1 MGKSWLLVA
10 LLVCSNITTLF
21 AQQDSLRGNEWAMGI
36 RRQKVS
42 FVGDTAL
49 SEAIPVGFTNPF
61 YFLYSAV
68 SCACDT
74 SGHLAL
80 VTDGFSACNKF
91 GDSILNGGSVLN
103 NSCMTLEYGNKCFGA
118 NRTLVLPKSATEYY
132 VFYCAYSDKYCYQ
145 FFDSA
150 IADTFMLDELR
161 YSVIDMG
168 AAQGVGTV
176 TTHNKLLIGS
186 YDFPRLNASNLT
198 ATRHANGRDWWLI
211 KPSGQNRELKFKFL
225 VSPHGIS
232 GPFVQEIKHQLVPL
246 FSNDNFGQST
256 FSADGSLYAE
266 CSFGS
271 SFTIYDFDRCTGELA
286 LKRII
291 EPSRLRKHLHYA
303 NEPEWLGACFS
314 PNGKYLYM
322 CDFHHV
328 YQLDLAEPND
338 TLAFMD
344 ISQEDTIYF
353 PEYSSMQLTPT
364 GQIWLG
370 CWAGASPFINA
381 IMRPNEKG
389 LACTFKFNY
398 ATLLS
403 NTLEPPNLPNYKLG
417 ALAGSA
423 CDSLTPKDTIKPW
436 GLYPNPASN
445 NVYISLP
452 ATAQDIAAGQQAQVF
467 IYASNGTLVH
477 KQLMSVPANKILNL
491 SVNHLAKALY
501 FVQVVYKGERKIWK
515 VVVG

>member
-1 MGKSWLLVA
+1 MRIVCTIVVILL
-10 LLVCSNITTLF
+10 CISTSLF
-21 AQQDSLRGNEWAMGI
+21 AQQDSLRGKEWGMGL
-36 RRQKVS
+36 RRQRVR
-42 FVGDTAL
+42 FMGDTVVAD
-49 SEAIPVGFTNPF
+49 SIPIGFSNPF
-61 YFLYSAV
+61 YFLSSAV
-68 SCACDT
+68 SCVCDT
-74 SGHLAL
+74 SGLLAL
-80 VTDGFSACNKF
+80 VTDGYTACNAN
-91 GDSILNGGSVLN
+91 GDSILNGGSHLN
-103 NSCMTLEYGNKCFGA
+103 NSCISVNENNSSAQA
-118 NRTLVLPKSATEYY
+118 NITLVLPKSAVEYY
-132 VFYCAYSDKYCYQ
+132 VFYTTFS
-145 FFDSA
+145 DSA
-150 IADTFMLDELR
+150 CYWYYDSSTGGAFRLDQLR
-161 YSVIDMG
+161 YSIIDMALANG
-168 AAQGVGTV
+168 RGSV
-176 TTHNKLLIGS
+176 TLHNELLLEKYS
-186 YDFPRLNASNLT
+186 YPALNASSLT
-198 ATRHANGRDWWLI
+198 ATRHANGRDWWLV
-211 KPSGQNRELKFKFL
+211 KASGRDRKEKYIYL
-225 VSPHGIS
+225 VSPYGIT
-232 GPFVQEIKHQLVPL
+232 GPTVQHFAHDTVPF
-246 FSNDNFGQST
+246 FSNGVLGQST
-256 FSADGSLYAE
+256 FSADGTLYAE
-266 CSFGS
+266 CSYGS
-271 SFTIYDFDRCTGELA
+271 SFTIYDFDRCSGTLA

-291 EPSRLRKHLHYA
+291 EPSRLRKHLHYPQ
-303 NEPEWLGACFS
+303 EPKWTGACFS

-338 TLAFMD
+338 TLAFID
-344 ISQEDTIYF
+344 ISQEDTVYF

-370 CWAGASPFINA
+370 CWAAASPFINA
-381 IMRPNEKG
+381 IMRPNGKG

-452 ATAQDIAAGQQAQVF
+452 ATAQDIAVGQQAQVF

-477 KQLMSVPANKILNL
+477 KQVMGIPANKILNL

-515 VVVG
+515 VVVE